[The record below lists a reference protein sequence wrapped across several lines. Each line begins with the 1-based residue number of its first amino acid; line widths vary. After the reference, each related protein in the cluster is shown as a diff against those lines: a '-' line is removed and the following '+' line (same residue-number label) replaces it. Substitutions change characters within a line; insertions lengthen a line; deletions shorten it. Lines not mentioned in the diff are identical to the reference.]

1 MAIGTKFVK
10 VNGKVYKYPRNYVT
24 EYSARSSTQKHN
36 RTIRRRA
43 RNSMIKSLGVSAI
56 RGKDVDHIHGIGGG
70 NSKKNLRVTSI
81 HFNRAR
87 KSTRW
92 R

>member
-24 EYSARSSTQKHN
+24 EYTKRSSTQKHN
-36 RTIRRRA
+36 RSIRRRA
-43 RNSMIKSLGVSAI
+43 RAEMIKQYGASAL

-81 HFNRAR
+81 NFNRGR
-87 KSTRW
+87 KSLRW